1 MGKFDLGA
9 DIFTDYDGTI
19 TEATFQYNEMG
30 GQMKFT
36 IDEIDGRQEPTF
48 EFYKL
53 PSGWESNDGGE
64 TIERIDGD
72 EKKRK
77 ISKGSQWGKFLA
89 HINDIEEDVLTA
101 EAQFRADEWIGTR
114 WHFEVTP
121 MGVGKPY
128 KFEKDGEKMEGVSKD
143 KNYPTAFLGKD
154 DTASTSSP
162 ASTNGNGQVDSLSVL
177 FTLNDPIAQSRI
189 QDLAK
194 ELGHKEWFKASY
206 DIATA
211 AGASPSTHGD
221 LIAAMGDR
229 GLYES
234 LGGKG

>member
-72 EKKRK
+72 PKKRK

-89 HINDIEEDVLTA
+89 HINDIDEDVLTA
-101 EAQFRADEWIGTR
+101 EAQFNASEWIGTR

-143 KNYPTAFLGKD
+143 KNYPTEFLGKD
-154 DTASTSSP
+154 SQSSSTTP
-162 ASTNGNGQVDSLSVL
+162 TNGNGKVDNLSVL
-177 FTLNDPIAQSRI
+177 TSLNNPVVEAQI

-194 ELGHKEWFKASY
+194 TLPFKEWFKEGYTLLSSNGVTP
-206 DIATA
+206 ATH
-211 AGASPSTHGD
+211 PD
-221 LIAAMGDR
+221 LITAMG
-229 GLYES
+229 GTELYAS